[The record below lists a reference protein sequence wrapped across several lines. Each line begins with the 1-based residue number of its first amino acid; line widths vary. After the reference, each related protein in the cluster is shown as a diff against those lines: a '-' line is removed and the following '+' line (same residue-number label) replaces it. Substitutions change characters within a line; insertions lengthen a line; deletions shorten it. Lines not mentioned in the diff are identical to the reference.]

1 MSHFKQNKDVRCCKA
16 LRGLFLDILNNSW
29 LLRPVN
35 CYDCE
40 QCFLSGILESNIF
53 VRSGESYSG
62 FFYSLSILGIYPVR
76 IFAQCCTTALTTTC
90 NRWCG
95 SILRNKAVHCF
106 MEKLPPTVNC
116 KTTNILFTCETLES
130 KCERSTSNCDLEAL
144 VLEEIGKLEYPQN
157 NLSEEGENQQ
167 KTQPTYL
174 TLE

>member
-1 MSHFKQNKDVRCCKA
+1 M
-16 LRGLFLDILNNSW
+16 ILNNS
-29 LLRPVN
+29 LVLRPVN

-40 QCFLSGILESNIF
+40 QCFLSGILDGNISL
-53 VRSGESYSG
+53 RSGQSYTG
-62 FFYSLSILGIYPVR
+62 FFYSLSILGQYPVR
-76 IFAQCCTTALTTTC
+76 IFAQCCTTVLTTKC

-95 SILRNKAVHCF
+95 TILRNKAVHCF

-116 KTTNILFTCETLES
+116 KTTNILFTCETLKS

-167 KTQPTYL
+167 QTQSTYL
-174 TLE
+174 TLDIAVNTNTFLKKLHQRSLDI

>member
-1 MSHFKQNKDVRCCKA
+1 M
-16 LRGLFLDILNNSW
+16 ILNNSW

-40 QCFLSGILESNIF
+40 QCFLSGIWDGNIF
-53 VRSGESYSG
+53 VRSGESYTG

-106 MEKLPPTVNC
+106 MEKLPPNTGDSDGNKGRC
-116 KTTNILFTCETLES
+116 CFRKYLHGES
-130 KCERSTSNCDLEAL
+130 RNRVIKKERNKAYRLKKIYRRHLLS
-144 VLEEIGKLEYPQN
+144 LEYRKRTN
-157 NLSEEGENQQ
+157 N
-167 KTQPTYL
+167 
-174 TLE
+174 TLHWTSQ